1 MKTDNSHFEAKVQ
14 LRLQVVAETGKDTVT
29 VLELFAGK
37 SLLWSEVK
45 KRTDVNIRMLS
56 IEKERGKNPLALG
69 GDNMKF
75 LPSLDLSQF
84 DIIDIDAYGS
94 CFNQL
99 NYILEQDYAGYI
111 ICTDIQSM
119 FGRTSDQLL
128 ERSGFTRAMIKKI
141 PTLINAHANEALW
154 AYLADYGYEH
164 ATGFFLGRKKYFYI
178 KKNSA

>member
-37 SLLWSEVK
+37 SLLWAEVK

-99 NYILEQDYAGYI
+99 NYVMEHDFTGYI
-111 ICTDIQSM
+111 ICTDIQSI

-128 ERSGFTRAMIKKI
+128 ERAGFTRTMIKKI

-164 ATGFFLGRKKYFYI
+164 ATGFFLGRKKFFYI
-178 KKNSA
+178 KK